1 MKITYKN
8 FINSSRISEYPIY
21 LIIGNPYHLQ
31 NEVQFRL
38 ENYFKNKEY
47 TIRKYIVDSDFNIE
61 LLKDDLEN
69 YSLFS
74 DNKLILLNVIS
85 NTLPKNISSY
95 LTDMKFVTDSV
106 IVLKLSAQS
115 PSFKK
120 TKIYSKIES
129 QGCVIEVHEL
139 SGANL
144 NDWVKKKYKNYF
156 FHYGNFALLFFHLI
170 YAACLSRP
178 ILN

>member
-47 TIRKYIVDSDFNIE
+47 TIKKYIVDSDFNIE
-61 LLKDDLEN
+61 ILKDDLEN

-74 DNKLILLNVIS
+74 DNKLI
-85 NTLPKNISSY
+85 Y
-95 LTDMKFVTDSV
+95 
-106 IVLKLSAQS
+106 
-115 PSFKK
+115 
-120 TKIYSKIES
+120 
-129 QGCVIEVHEL
+129 
-139 SGANL
+139 
-144 NDWVKKKYKNYF
+144 
-156 FHYGNFALLFFHLI
+156 
-170 YAACLSRP
+170 
-178 ILN
+178 